1 MNNEPVEKKR
11 GRKKKEN
18 NEVLEPVEKKK
29 RGRKKKWE
37 SFAYTKVIMP
47 ESDEE
52 SVQHNYVNNIDS
64 ENYEKESVAFGNLNI
79 TVHTN
84 KEISNTEKIKSTICN
99 NINSNNK
106 LSTCK
111 IELSNSD
118 IEDNTDDET
127 EYEYV
132 PKNSKI
138 KLIRHY
144 DNIYSEGKELERTN
158 VYCFNCCHPFYNK
171 PFTLPIDYNPTLKRY
186 KVFGNFCSPNCAKRY
201 AMDDKKSSNTVSILS
216 QMCREMYSYS
226 YTIKAAPSRFTLK
239 CFGGKLSIEDYRNS
253 FLDKRVFNL
262 KPVNSKVVYL
272 EIAEL

>member
-1 MNNEPVEKKR
+1 MNIEPVEKKR

-18 NEVLEPVEKKK
+18 NESTEPVEKKK

-37 SFAYTKVIMP
+37 SFAHTKVVMP

-52 SVQHNYVNNIDS
+52 SIQYDDIKHIDADT
-64 ENYEKESVAFGNLNI
+64 YEKESVAFGNLNI

-84 KEISNTEKIKSTICN
+84 KEISNTDKIKSTICS
-99 NINSNNK
+99 NINSHNK
-106 LSTCK
+106 SSTCK

-118 IEDNTDDET
+118 IEDNSDNET
-127 EYEYV
+127 SYEYV
-132 PKNSKI
+132 PKNTKV

-144 DNIYSEGKELERTN
+144 DNSYSEGKELGRTDI
-158 VYCFNCCHPFYNK
+158 YCFNCCHPFYNK
-171 PFTLPIDYNPTLKRY
+171 AFTLPIDYHPVLKRY

-201 AMDDKKSSNTVSILS
+201 AMDDKKLSNTVSILS

-226 YTIKAAPSRFTLK
+226 YTIKAAPSKFTLK